1 MRFELGTFFT
11 LNFEICL
18 TFFHY
23 FYRRFGSFTNHKVQ
37 SSKFKVQS
45 SKLEQLVSLAYHLM
59 LVHQLLPG
67 LGFQEIEAAIL
78 AATALTAHRR
88 NDILHRI
95 DENRIAR
102 KFLYPTDEI
111 SL

>member
-45 SKLEQLVSLAYHLM
+45 SKKLVSLAYHLM

-67 LGFQEIEAAIL
+67 RRLQEIEAAIL